1 MKETQK
7 KALHEKIIETI
18 LEEILYEEDHEKR
31 FQLIQQL
38 ELFTRALQ
46 GLDDI
51 RE

>member
-1 MKETQK
+1 MKNKTRNDVV
-7 KALHEKIIETI
+7 EKMMG
-18 LEEILYEEDHEKR
+18 EIFKEDDHEKR

-46 GLDDI
+46 GLDVI